1 MNITY
6 NNLNVSN
13 ASNLITFTDIP
24 NILKVTDS
32 AGGTN
37 AVISLVFT
45 GNLAAVTAT
54 EPWYITILN
63 ETITSVDDYNNA
75 VNKNFYVST
84 SNISTAASVARALRN
99 CPAIS
104 AVFTI
109 EHSGSEVELVARS
122 VGTMSPSVLTN
133 ISTSYLTKSIT
144 NGTSSSQLYG
154 SMVGVDVYSGSKYI
168 TTLEK
173 NWYDGEAAFN
183 MSPVLTTLARIGVTT
198 PYRFKVSA
206 ITNGNYQMLGDVPQN
221 HITEGYMVNQGNKF
235 LVLGNNVIFAQ
246 NVSRGAEKDT
256 SNNTILYVYG
266 DTIPV
271 SFYINDTG
279 YVDIDV
285 EYLNSAFEVIGGND
299 APYTNTDASNK
310 LKDLYIGLN
319 GTYMREAFYV
329 DVIFRDTGQV
339 IRYSVIKPLKATEY
353 HQRILWRNS
362 YGGISFFDFTGQRS
376 ETRDLEVETYN
387 KNIFG
392 YYSDQKN
399 QLEMV
404 YDNDVKYTV
413 TLKSHL
419 IENDGKYVFNDLI
432 QSPEVWTEVN
442 GQQYGIILDSVS
454 VEETD
459 RNNIYEAIVKYHYSQ
474 KPSLL

>member
-1 MNITY
+1 
-6 NNLNVSN
+6 
-13 ASNLITFTDIP
+13 
-24 NILKVTDS
+24 
-32 AGGTN
+32 
-37 AVISLVFT
+37 
-45 GNLAAVTAT
+45 
-54 EPWYITILN
+54 
-63 ETITSVDDYNNA
+63 
-75 VNKNFYVST
+75 
-84 SNISTAASVARALRN
+84 
-99 CPAIS
+99 
-104 AVFTI
+104 
-109 EHSGSEVELVARS
+109 
-122 VGTMSPSVLTN
+122 
-133 ISTSYLTKSIT
+133 
-144 NGTSSSQLYG
+144 
-154 SMVGVDVYSGSKYI
+154 
-168 TTLEK
+168 
-173 NWYDGEAAFN
+173 
-183 MSPVLTTLARIGVTT
+183 
-198 PYRFKVSA
+198 
-206 ITNGNYQMLGDVPQN
+206 MLGDVPQN